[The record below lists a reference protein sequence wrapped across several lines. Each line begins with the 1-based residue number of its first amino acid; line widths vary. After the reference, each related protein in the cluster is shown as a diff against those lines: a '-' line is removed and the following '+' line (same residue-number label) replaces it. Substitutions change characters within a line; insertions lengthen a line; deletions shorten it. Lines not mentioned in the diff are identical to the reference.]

1 MGTCTSK
8 KIKLTL
14 EQLESI
20 EFAIKNQDF
29 KNITTILCE
38 LWIHWDRLDK
48 EDQELLNRVVREE
61 KGILQASTSID
72 P

>member
-29 KNITTILCE
+29 KSITTILCE

-48 EDQELLNRVVREE
+48 EDQELLNRVVRQE
-61 KGILQASTSID
+61 KGILQASNSVD